1 MGRPRFS
8 RAWIDRLRALDGVVY
23 VKKLRGED
31 LTDVRFSS
39 ITSDGYRAYV
49 DKVAE
54 IPGDPTLDPLVAP
67 QAVFLQGVPMAAQAA
82 RMHEA
87 SQIIDEARFWR
98 VDHIQGGVPPI
109 PLPVRSGIP
118 QGSGFHVHHASVA
131 VSALNHAICNPG
143 PATPVLLALAQGD
156 YICSLLH
163 AWSNVVFSFPLH
175 RQ

>member
-98 VDHIQGGVPPI
+98 VDHIQGGV
-109 PLPVRSGIP
+109 LHSRTLT
-118 QGSGFHVHHASVA
+118 HAQ
-131 VSALNHAICNPG
+131 HFQC
-143 PATPVLLALAQGD
+143 
-156 YICSLLH
+156 
-163 AWSNVVFSFPLH
+163 
-175 RQ
+175 